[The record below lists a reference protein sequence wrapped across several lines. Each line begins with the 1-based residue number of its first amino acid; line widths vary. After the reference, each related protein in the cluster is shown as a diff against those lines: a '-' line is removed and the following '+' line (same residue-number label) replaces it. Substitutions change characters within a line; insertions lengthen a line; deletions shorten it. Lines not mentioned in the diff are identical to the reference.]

1 MDGSAGTELRTAT
14 TTTPQRPSAPARR
27 WYRSRWVRIGLMA
40 VLPLVL
46 ALAGTWFYLVSERY
60 VSTDD
65 AYVQADN
72 VAISSDISGRVT
84 DVLVG
89 DNQSVRAGQIL
100 FRLDDRPFRIAV
112 DKAQAQLASAR
123 LQVEG
128 LRANYRQKGAELQAA
143 QDTLSYQQREFDR
156 QQQLRASSLASQAQL
171 DQARHALDAARQQV
185 VSAQQGIANVLAS
198 LGGNPNI
205 ATDQHPLVALA
216 QAQLNQAELD
226 LSHTVVT
233 APADGVVTKVNQL
246 PAGDYLTAG
255 NPAFMLVETGKL
267 WIEAN
272 FKETE
277 LAHVEPGQAATVT
290 VDTYSDTDFA
300 GRVASVT
307 PATGSE
313 FSVLPP
319 QNATGNWV
327 KVVQRLPL
335 RIAIEHPDASKP
347 LRAGMSVAVS
357 IDTHHENPIVAR
369 IDRFFG
375 A

>member
-1 MDGSAGTELRTAT
+1 MDGSAGTELRTTTAT
-14 TTTPQRPSAPARR
+14 VPTRPSAPARR
-27 WYRSRWVRIGLMA
+27 WYRTRWVRIGLMA

-84 DVLVG
+84 NVLVG
-89 DNQSVRAGQIL
+89 DNQPVKAGQIL

-143 QDTLSYQQREFDR
+143 HDTLSYQQREFDR

-185 VSAQQGIANVLAS
+185 ASAQQGIANVLAS

-205 ATDQHPLVALA
+205 ATDQHPLVTLA

-226 LSHTVVT
+226 LSYTVVT
-233 APADGVVTKVNQL
+233 APADGIVTKVSQ
-246 PAGDYLTAG
+246 DR
-255 NPAFMLVETGKL
+255 K
-267 WIEAN
+267 
-272 FKETE
+272 
-277 LAHVEPGQAATVT
+277 
-290 VDTYSDTDFA
+290 
-300 GRVASVT
+300 SV
-307 PATGSE
+307 
-313 FSVLPP
+313 V
-319 QNATGNWV
+319 
-327 KVVQRLPL
+327 
-335 RIAIEHPDASKP
+335 
-347 LRAGMSVAVS
+347 
-357 IDTHHENPIVAR
+357 
-369 IDRFFG
+369 
-375 A
+375 